1 MILADSSA
9 WVEFDRATGSAAHRR
24 LRGAIE
30 KGESIATT
38 GLVVLE
44 VLAGARNEAHAHALQ
59 RLLARCQFL
68 PLQEPGDEEAAA
80 GIYRG
85 CRRAGETIR
94 PLVLGGTI
102 PSLSPLTEAL
112 LFSAARAQLVEEVIR
127 PRIGRGEIVLCDRYV
142 DSTIA
147 YQGYGR
153 GLDLTFLRRLQAEV
167 VSGLQPRLTLLLQL
181 PVEAGLARIPSTA
194 QDRLDRET
202 VAFHQ
207 RVSAGY
213 QQMAAAEP
221 DRWREVDASAPP
233 DEVAVSILEHVRR
246 ALQQAGVL
254 PAERR
259 SA

>member
-94 PLVLGGTI
+94 RLPDCLVAAVAIRTGC
-102 PSLSPLTEAL
+102 AL
-112 LFSAARAQLVEEVIR
+112 LHQDADFDAIARHSTLELV
-127 PRIGRGEIVLCDRYV
+127 P
-142 DSTIA
+142 T
-147 YQGYGR
+147 
-153 GLDLTFLRRLQAEV
+153 
-167 VSGLQPRLTLLLQL
+167 
-181 PVEAGLARIPSTA
+181 
-194 QDRLDRET
+194 
-202 VAFHQ
+202 
-207 RVSAGY
+207 
-213 QQMAAAEP
+213 
-221 DRWREVDASAPP
+221 
-233 DEVAVSILEHVRR
+233 
-246 ALQQAGVL
+246 
-254 PAERR
+254 
-259 SA
+259 